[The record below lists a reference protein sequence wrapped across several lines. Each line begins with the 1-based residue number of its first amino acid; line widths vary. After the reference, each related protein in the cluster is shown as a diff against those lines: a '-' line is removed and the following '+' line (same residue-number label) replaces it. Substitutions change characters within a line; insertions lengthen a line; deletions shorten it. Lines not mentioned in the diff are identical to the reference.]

1 MSYELAQKYQDFK
14 ADIKYAGA
22 SNFYKMMFFA
32 QENSLTND
40 DVDYYIN
47 RMGHAQEEE
56 TRDELKTRRKFTN
69 ALIKYRA
76 YLYDYS
82 VYPVKDKDKKKNK

>member
-1 MSYELAQKYQDFK
+1 MSYELAEKYQSFK
-14 ADIKYAGA
+14 TNPKYAGA

-32 QENSLTND
+32 QENNLTND

-47 RMGHAQEEE
+47 RMGHTQEEE
-56 TRDELKTRRKFTN
+56 TRDELQLRRKFTN

-76 YLYDYS
+76 FLYDYS
-82 VYPVKDKDKKKNK
+82 VYPVKDKKKNK